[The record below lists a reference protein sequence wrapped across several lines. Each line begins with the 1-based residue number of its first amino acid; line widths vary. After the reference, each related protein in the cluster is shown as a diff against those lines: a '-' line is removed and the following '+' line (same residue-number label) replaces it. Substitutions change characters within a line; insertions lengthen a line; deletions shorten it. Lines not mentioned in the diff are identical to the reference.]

1 MGQGP
6 TPLYP
11 PLKSSK
17 AVSVTAYSSTLMLDA
32 ARFSETSHI
41 FTSLRGVETRY
52 MCTAVRC
59 SDSSWLAALAKR
71 STADDV
77 GSILIC
83 QCTRLSKFM
92 V

>member
-6 TPLYP
+6 TPLHP

-41 FTSLRGVETRY
+41 FTGLHGVETRY
-52 MCTAVRC
+52 MYTAVRC
-59 SDSSWLAALAKR
+59 SDFGWLAGLAKR
-71 STADDV
+71 SNADEV

-83 QCTRLSKFM
+83 QCTCLSKF
-92 V
+92 VV